1 MAASEYG
8 GQSSQ
13 TCVVD
18 ISRCVVIL
26 QPLYTFY
33 NAAHQ
38 VGHNNGC
45 LLVTALGMLKN
56 KAFVKKT
63 KQGKVLKVVREH
75 YLRDDI
81 WSGSPLDPEC
91 DPSAHKLAA
100 DADHYLIID
109 TNVALQQVCVLCSS
123 CAPPVLPST
132 SNQHQQHNIPPPA
145 D

>member
-1 MAASEYG
+1 
-8 GQSSQ
+8 
-13 TCVVD
+13 
-18 ISRCVVIL
+18 
-26 QPLYTFY
+26 
-33 NAAHQ
+33 
-38 VGHNNGC
+38 
-45 LLVTALGMLKN
+45 MLKN

-100 DADHYLIID
+100 DADHYVIID
-109 TNVALQQVCVLCSS
+109 TNVALQQVGGDSGPSASVRDIFQLNTSLLLCHTTYNTP
-123 CAPPVLPST
+123 CFP
-132 SNQHQQHNIPPPA
+132 